1 MEARQVNAGNA
12 WNWIVG
18 GFGLFRQNPV
28 IWIALFFIYLL
39 VAMVLSIIPLVG
51 PIVLNLLAPVF
62 MAGFMLG
69 CRALEM
75 DQELEINH
83 LFAGFKTNTAQ
94 LVTVGGI
101 YLVGAIAIVGIVFI
115 FLGADAMNGLVSGS
129 QMAEGG
135 QPIDPQARASSALAL
150 LIVLSAMLPLVMA
163 YWFAPALVLFHDM
176 KAINA
181 MRLSFYACL
190 RNIFPFLVYGA
201 VLLLIMLFATA
212 VLVMF
217 SRIHWVLGA
226 LMGVAFFMVMM
237 PTMTA
242 SLYLSYKDIF
252 NIGTLDVD
260 EVLSED

>member
-1 MEARQVNAGNA
+1 MEARQVKAGNA

-115 FLGADAMNGLVSGS
+115 FVGADAMSGIFAGH
-129 QMAEGG
+129 MAEG
-135 QPIDPQARASSALAL
+135 QTPIDPEAGAAPAMAL
-150 LIVLSAMLPLVMA
+150 LIILGAMLPLIMA

-176 KAINA
+176 KAVDA
-181 MRLSFYACL
+181 MKLSFFACL
-190 RNIFPFLVYGA
+190 RNMVPFLIYGLISA
-201 VLLLIMLFATA
+201 VLLVLAMIPLGLGLLIM
-212 VLVMF
+212 
-217 SRIHWVLGA
+217 I
-226 LMGVAFFMVMM
+226 

-242 SLYLSYKDIF
+242 SLYVSYKDIF

>member
-28 IWIALFFIYLL
+28 IWIALFLIYLL
-39 VAMVLSIIPLVG
+39 IGMMLSIIPVIG
-51 PIVLNLLAPVF
+51 PIMLNLLAPVF

-75 DQELEINH
+75 GEELEINH
-83 LFAGFKTNTAQ
+83 LFAGFKQNTAQ

-101 YLVGAIAIVGIVFI
+101 YLAGVIVIIGIVFVVTG
-115 FLGADAMNGLVSGS
+115 GAAMNSMLGGH
-129 QMAEGG
+129 METGPHAEAAAGG
-135 QPIDPQARASSALAL
+135 GTLLAL
-150 LIVLSAMLPLVMA
+150 LLLLATILPLVMA

-176 KAINA
+176 KALDA
-181 MRLSFYACL
+181 MKLSFFACL
-190 RNIFPFLVYGA
+190 RNVVPFLVYGLISA
-201 VLLLIMLFATA
+201 VLLLLAMIPLGLGL
-212 VLVMF
+212 LVM
-217 SRIHWVLGA
+217 I
-226 LMGVAFFMVMM
+226 

-242 SLYLSYKDIF
+242 SLYVSYKDIF
-252 NIGTLDVD
+252 NIGVLEQD

>member
-1 MEARQVNAGNA
+1 MEARQVKAGNA

-39 VAMVLSIIPLVG
+39 VAMVLSIVPLVG

-75 DQELEINH
+75 DEELEINH

-101 YLVGAIAIVGIVFI
+101 YLVGAIVIVGIVFI
-115 FLGADAMNGLVSGS
+115 FFGADAMSGLFSGH
-129 QMAEGG
+129 MAEGH
-135 QPIDPQARASSALAL
+135 PPVDPEAGAAPALAL
-150 LIVLSAMLPLVMA
+150 LIILGAMLPLIMA

-176 KAINA
+176 KAVDA
-181 MRLSFYACL
+181 MKLSFFACL
-190 RNIFPFLVYGA
+190 RNILPFMVYGVISA
-201 VLLLIMLFATA
+201 VLLVLAMIPLGLGLLIM
-212 VLVMF
+212 
-217 SRIHWVLGA
+217 I
-226 LMGVAFFMVMM
+226 

-242 SLYLSYKDIF
+242 SLYVSYKDIF
-252 NIGTLDVD
+252 NIDTLGVD
-260 EVLSED
+260 EVLTEN

>member
-1 MEARQVNAGNA
+1 MEARQVKAGNA
-12 WNWIVG
+12 WSWIVG

-39 VAMVLSIIPLVG
+39 VAMVLSIVPLVG

-75 DQELEINH
+75 DEELEINH

-101 YLVGAIAIVGIVFI
+101 YLVGAIVIVGIVFI
-115 FLGADAMNGLVSGS
+115 FFGADTMSSLFSGH
-129 QMAEGG
+129 MAEGR
-135 QPIDPQARASSALAL
+135 PPVDPAEAGAVPALAL
-150 LIVLSAMLPLVMA
+150 LIILGAMLPLIMA

-176 KAINA
+176 KAVDA
-181 MRLSFYACL
+181 MKLSFFACL
-190 RNIFPFLVYGA
+190 RNIMPFMVYGVISA
-201 VLLLIMLFATA
+201 MLLVLAMIPLGLGLLIM
-212 VLVMF
+212 
-217 SRIHWVLGA
+217 I
-226 LMGVAFFMVMM
+226 

-242 SLYLSYKDIF
+242 SLYVSYKDIF
-252 NIGTLDVD
+252 NIDTLGVD
-260 EVLSED
+260 EVLTEN